1 MSITASNM
9 IAALRTATPEELAE
23 FRGMLATPSTPVKAP
38 KEKKEKAPKAPKK
51 AAVLPAGDSPTA
63 ADYRINPDD
72 IDHSLCIA
80 RVFPGDGDKRWS
92 TKVWAEAQCLK
103 KVSADGICVG
113 CAKRRT
119 KYESG
124 NLTGG
129 FTNQWGGLITEEPL
143 DTAHMPGTAWAEA
156 KKLVFVGG
164 SAAASDSDSVA
175 SPVDAKAAAKAAK
188 EAEKAAAK
196 EAAKKAKEEE
206 KAAAKAAKEA
216 EKAAAKAAKE
226 AEKATKPAKK
236 PAAKK
241 AKSEPVPVEGKIVEI
256 DGTDY
261 MVKGD
266 KAYAYDSLSEETGD
280 YVGRVLA
287 DGTLDET
294 ESDSE

>member
-1 MSITASNM
+1 MSITASNI
-9 IAALRTATPEELAE
+9 IAALRTATPEEIAE
-23 FRGMLATPSTPVKAP
+23 FRGILTVPSTPVKAP
-38 KEKKEKAPKAPKK
+38 KEKKEKVPKAPKK
-51 AAVLPAGDSPTA
+51 SVLPAGDAPTA

-72 IDHSLCIA
+72 IDHSLCMA

-103 KVSADGICVG
+103 KVAADGICTG
-113 CAKRRT
+113 CTKRRT
-119 KYESG
+119 KYEG
-124 NLTGG
+124 GDLTGG

-156 KKLVFVGG
+156 KKLVFVGAA
-164 SAAASDSDSVA
+164 SAASDSDSTA
-175 SPVDAKAAAKAAK
+175 SPVDAKAAAKAAVK
-188 EAEKAAAK
+188 AAKDAEKAAAK

-206 KAAAKAAKEA
+206 KLAAKAAKEA
-216 EKAAAKAAKE
+216 EKAAAKAA
-226 AEKATKPAKK
+226 KPAKK

-266 KAYAYDSLSEETGD
+266 KAYAYDSLSEETGE